1 MRYVVRATVYD
12 RRGRKI
18 ATAENSYDKTHPI
31 QAYFAEKAGK
41 PVCKYLHAEILALLR
56 SRDYTPHRL
65 YVERY
70 RKDGSPA
77 MAKPCSICDQAIK
90 AWGVKEVTYTVG

>member
-1 MRYVVRATVYD
+1 MRYVVKATVYD

-18 ATAENSYDKTHPI
+18 ATAHNNYVKTHPV
-31 QAYFAEKAGK
+31 QAHFAEKAGK
-41 PVCKYLHAEILALLR
+41 PVCTFLHAEIAALLR
-56 SRDYTPHRL
+56 CKDNTPYRL